1 MIRGN
6 GSLGSRSHKTSHS
19 SYRLHNNNKECLKK
33 KVLKCLWGCKFVDI
47 GLLIPV
53 TLLQII
59 SDVVKL
65 LDIGILIPATLTQV
79 ILEVVDV
86 GQVFTAT
93 LPLLIT

>member
-1 MIRGN
+1 M
-6 GSLGSRSHKTSHS
+6 
-19 SYRLHNNNKECLKK
+19 
-33 KVLKCLWGCKFVDI
+33 DI

-59 SDVVKL
+59 ADVVKV

-79 ILEVVDV
+79 ISEVVDV